1 MFKIKKYSK
10 EIIIKQLK
18 GHYSKNPQMTRNSFD
33 RDKNTCSKSTIRLV
47 FGLWENALK
56 EAGIS
61 PVKKVSNSYISKK
74 IVLKQLIEHSKKN
87 PKITR
92 KSFDADEEVCSA
104 DTVVARFGSWQKAL
118 EEAGI
123 REKKTYVEYDKGKLL
138 LILKNK
144 VKTGELKYQ
153 NDIKKIEGLP
163 TWGYISKFWTWEE
176 LVKLLGLKIVVSQY
190 KDEEIIESYKKLKR
204 RKKYQEKKISLS
216 IFHRES
222 GISNWTVK
230 AHFGSWNKFLSMMNE
245 EITLEQV
252 KVTHT
257 DEELLEMYRDFSVE
271 IGKDGIGA
279 TAQEVNDHF
288 IYNSNVLERRFKS
301 LNKMRELLGYKPIL
315 RGEKYT
321 KDILK
326 EILLKKYEEY
336 GRILSLREMHGENKK
351 NKKSKLPMV
360 STFLKHFQTTKMS
373 EVWEEVLR
381 NKEIKEKNRNII
393 LDLSPSNSRDKE

>member
-33 RDKNTCSKSTIRLV
+33 RDKNTCSKSTVRLV

-74 IVLKQLIEHSKKN
+74 IVLKHLIEHSKKN

-163 TWGYISKFWTWEE
+163 TWGCISKFWTWEE

-190 KDEEIIESYKKLKR
+190 KDEEII
-204 RKKYQEKKISLS
+204 
-216 IFHRES
+216 
-222 GISNWTVK
+222 
-230 AHFGSWNKFLSMMNE
+230 
-245 EITLEQV
+245 
-252 KVTHT
+252 
-257 DEELLEMYRDFSVE
+257 
-271 IGKDGIGA
+271 
-279 TAQEVNDHF
+279 
-288 IYNSNVLERRFKS
+288 
-301 LNKMRELLGYKPIL
+301 
-315 RGEKYT
+315 
-321 KDILK
+321 
-326 EILLKKYEEY
+326 
-336 GRILSLREMHGENKK
+336 
-351 NKKSKLPMV
+351 
-360 STFLKHFQTTKMS
+360 
-373 EVWEEVLR
+373 
-381 NKEIKEKNRNII
+381 
-393 LDLSPSNSRDKE
+393 

>member
-10 EIIIKQLK
+10 ELIIKQLK

-33 RDKNTCSKSTIRLV
+33 RDKNTCSKSTVRLV

-74 IVLKQLIEHSKKN
+74 IVLKQLIKHSKKN

-153 NDIKKIEGLP
+153 NDIKKIE
-163 TWGYISKFWTWEE
+163 
-176 LVKLLGLKIVVSQY
+176 V
-190 KDEEIIESYKKLKR
+190 
-204 RKKYQEKKISLS
+204 
-216 IFHRES
+216 
-222 GISNWTVK
+222 
-230 AHFGSWNKFLSMMNE
+230 
-245 EITLEQV
+245 ITNPP
-252 KVTHT
+252 
-257 DEELLEMYRDFSVE
+257 
-271 IGKDGIGA
+271 A
-279 TAQEVNDHF
+279 
-288 IYNSNVLERRFKS
+288 
-301 LNKMRELLGYKPIL
+301 
-315 RGEKYT
+315 
-321 KDILK
+321 
-326 EILLKKYEEY
+326 KYEAE
-336 GRILSLREMHGENKK
+336 GNSGL
-351 NKKSKLPMV
+351 V
-360 STFLKHFQTTKMS
+360 
-373 EVWEEVLR
+373 
-381 NKEIKEKNRNII
+381 NII
-393 LDLSPSNSRDKE
+393 LKTAKKETIKKRRYRENEVGRDPAAGDR